1 MWKEKKEARAKV
13 QKKTGSSSETKAD
26 LKGKQK
32 KLLKNTDSAQHT
44 EEGWGD
50 YYYMTP
56 SVCSVS
62 ELASVLMQQG
72 ISGLEL
78 WPEMG
83 VLEWPTAPERSIDL
97 EVLEPFRDPED
108 AAFLKKYSI
117 QSIFS
122 LHISSQDEDVFQK
135 YFAAVLERFSG
146 AVCCDTDSFEPVV
159 MGALSCLQENEYGRN
174 N

>member
-1 MWKEKKEARAKV
+1 MWKEKKENRAKL
-13 QKKTGSSSETKAD
+13 QKKAGSSSEKKAD
-26 LKGKQK
+26 LKGKEK
-32 KLLKNTDSAQHT
+32 KLLKDTESVKHT
-44 EEGWGD
+44 EEVWGD

-56 SVCSVS
+56 FVCSVS

-72 ISGLEL
+72 ISGLEI

-83 VLEWPTAPERSIDL
+83 VLEWPTAPDRSIDL

-122 LHISSQDEDVFQK
+122 LHISSRDEDVFQK
-135 YFAAVLERFSG
+135 YFTAVLDRFSG

-159 MGALSCLQENEYGRN
+159 MGALSGLQEE
-174 N
+174 